1 MEITYELTEED
12 YIKFNLYH
20 ISNSPSQRKVFQF
33 SRFGIPV
40 IMGVV
45 IYLVGTQLFD
55 QSPIFWLINAAIF
68 ALIWVFA
75 YPNMFQNSII
85 KQVQKMVREGD
96 NSQLYG
102 KKTMKVE
109 GDQLTIVEG
118 DATTVLTKDSIKK
131 VQAYDDMILLYL
143 SSVSAHIIPTRY
155 LTTEGIRFL
164 LEEFKVKPTA

>member
-40 IMGVV
+40 LMGAV
-45 IYLVGTQLFD
+45 IYLVGTQLFN
-55 QSPIFWLINAAIF
+55 QSGIFWLINAVIF
-68 ALIWVFA
+68 ALVWVFV

-109 GDQLTIVEG
+109 GNQLTIVEG

-143 SSVSAHIIPTRY
+143 SSVSAHVIPTRY

-164 LEEFKVKPTA
+164 LEEFNIQKTA